1 MEDRR
6 IVQLFWARAESA
18 IDAMQRKYGP
28 RLLATAKNI
37 LDSLQGNRQ
46 RYIPGRLGRRPAEE
60 TGALSGIRV

>member
-6 IVQLFWARAESA
+6 IVQLLWARAESA

-37 LDSLQGNRQ
+37 LDSLQDAEETVSDT
-46 RYIPGRLGRRPAEE
+46 YLAAEE